1 MEKSKRTFRGSYP
14 AYALTYFFFYWSLG
28 VFTSVLS
35 MYLTGIGKS
44 KAEMSFIMSA
54 SSLFG
59 VVLIPIVGYI
69 NDKLRKPR
77 LICTVMMACVAVF
90 GILFALVRETMLLFL
105 LNGCIMG
112 FISSL
117 SPVSERMAT
126 STKYRYGTIRIW
138 GTFGYAAAVQVA
150 CAMMEFTSPQ
160 LIFVSVSVSAVAGHC
175 GFPRHGRHF
184 VYGYGSGKGCGGQ
197 AVFISLYAD
206 VHFVRHHRVCFFGL
220 LKSQHDIQ
228 PHFIAGARH
237 ADGCS
242 GHSAVFQ
249 YDC

>member
-1 MEKSKRTFRGSYP
+1 MCGVRPKFWEGGWIEMEKSKRTFRGSYP

-126 STKYRYGTIRIW
+126 STKYRYGTIRI
-138 GTFGYAAAVQVA
+138 
-150 CAMMEFTSPQ
+150 
-160 LIFVSVSVSAVAGHC
+160 
-175 GFPRHGRHF
+175 
-184 VYGYGSGKGCGGQ
+184 
-197 AVFISLYAD
+197 
-206 VHFVRHHRVCFFGL
+206 
-220 LKSQHDIQ
+220 
-228 PHFIAGARH
+228 GARSVMRRPYRWP
-237 ADGCS
+237 AP
-242 GHSAVFQ
+242 
-249 YDC
+249 

>member
-160 LIFVSVSVSAVAGHC
+160 LIFCFGLRFGGAGHC

-197 AVFISLYAD
+197 AVFISLCAD

-220 LKSQHDIQ
+220 LKSQYDI
-228 PHFIAGARH
+228 
-237 ADGCS
+237 
-242 GHSAVFQ
+242 
-249 YDC
+249 

>member
-90 GILFALVRETMLLFL
+90 GLR
-105 LNGCIMG
+105 
-112 FISSL
+112 
-117 SPVSERMAT
+117 
-126 STKYRYGTIRIW
+126 
-138 GTFGYAAAVQVA
+138 FGG
-150 CAMMEFTSPQ
+150 
-160 LIFVSVSVSAVAGHC
+160 AGHC

-197 AVFISLYAD
+197 AVFISLCAD

-220 LKSQHDIQ
+220 LKSQYDI
-228 PHFIAGARH
+228 
-237 ADGCS
+237 
-242 GHSAVFQ
+242 
-249 YDC
+249 

>member
-77 LICTVMMACVAVF
+77 LICTVMRRAWRCSVF
-90 GILFALVRETMLLFL
+90 CLR
-105 LNGCIMG
+105 
-112 FISSL
+112 
-117 SPVSERMAT
+117 
-126 STKYRYGTIRIW
+126 W
-138 GTFGYAAAVQVA
+138 
-150 CAMMEFTSPQ
+150 CAKR
-160 LIFVSVSVSAVAGHC
+160 C
-175 GFPRHGRHF
+175 
-184 VYGYGSGKGCGGQ
+184 C
-197 AVFISLYAD
+197 
-206 VHFVRHHRVCFFGL
+206 
-220 LKSQHDIQ
+220 
-228 PHFIAGARH
+228 
-237 ADGCS
+237 CS
-242 GHSAVFQ
+242 F
-249 YDC
+249 